1 MRRLIMHYKI
11 VIPTRMTSTRLPG
24 KALASIEGKPL
35 IWHVYQRAL
44 ETGIN
49 PNNIIIATDSLQIKH
64 KAELF
69 GARVIMTSS
78 AHPSGTDRIA
88 EVVTHLNWDNSTVIV
103 NLQGDEP
110 LIPAKALELVAHSL
124 LKQPQ
129 AGMATL
135 STAFQSLDELRDPN
149 CVKVICN
156 ESHHAIYFSR
166 ALLPYPREG
175 FTLSDVKNHP
185 SPFKRHIG
193 VYAYRAD
200 TIKQLHTLPSC
211 LLEHYER
218 LEQLRALFYGIKIQV
233 TEISSPPIHGI
244 DTPEDLVRV
253 RKIFSDQLQ
262 LIS

>member
-1 MRRLIMHYKI
+1 MHYKI

-49 PNNIIIATDSLQIKH
+49 PKNIIIATDSPQIKH
-64 KAELF
+64 QAERF
-69 GARVIMTSS
+69 GAKVVMTSTT
-78 AHPSGTDRIA
+78 HPSGTDRIA
-88 EVVTHLNWDNSTVIV
+88 EVVTQLEWDNSTVIV

-110 LIPAKALELVAHSL
+110 LIPAKALKLVAYSL

-135 STAFQSLDELRDPN
+135 STPFQSLDEIYNPN

-156 ESHHAIYFSR
+156 EFSHAIYFSR

-175 FTLSDVKNHP
+175 ITFADLQSNHT
-185 SPFKRHIG
+185 PFRRHIG

-200 TIKQLHTLPSC
+200 IIKQLHTLPSC
-211 LLEHYER
+211 PLEHYER
-218 LEQLRALFYGIKIQV
+218 LEQLRALFYGITIQV
-233 TEISSPPIHGI
+233 TEISSPLIHGI
-244 DTPEDLVRV
+244 DTPEDLIRI
-253 RKIFSDQLQ
+253 RKLFANQAQIVT
-262 LIS
+262 